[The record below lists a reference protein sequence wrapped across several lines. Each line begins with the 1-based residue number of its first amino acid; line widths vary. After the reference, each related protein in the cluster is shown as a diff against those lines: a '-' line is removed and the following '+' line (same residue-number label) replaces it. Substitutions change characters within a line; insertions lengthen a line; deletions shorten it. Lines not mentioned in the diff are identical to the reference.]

1 MKPPEQSETLEELAS
16 ENEAEEEPQT
26 LESQI
31 EEPVSRVLQSG
42 TLGTVGSNPAFL
54 VGNFVWGR
62 VRTHPWWPGRVR
74 DPELAVAA
82 KRAVRKAPNSV
93 FVSYF
98 GDESYA
104 WCQPMH
110 LKPFKQEFVQMM
122 AQSVSKGFVSA
133 VRSALEEIGRC
144 VEVEMACGCV
154 DIEIPD
160 GFLKQ
165 GSKEFAITAY
175 APAEFL
181 QLVRDVAKN
190 CMVVDM
196 LEITVLR
203 SWMFAFNR
211 KSGHQR
217 CGVVDLVDKC
227 DLDAENDGMEDSWID
242 APRKPEISEEKYKRR
257 KERSMAKLIAEMDLN
272 AVEVSDDV
280 DSVVE
285 EEENDN
291 DVVVEEEEKHEVEEK
306 NDNDDV
312 EEEEKHEEEEKANDV
327 VEEEEKKHEED
338 EKANAKVVV
347 NSGVVVGGEGTG
359 SGKRERKKSKYLSY
373 PYAHLSG
380 IHGKQSVF
388 LLGDFEV
395 KTSKKASYSSSTKLA
410 GSVAEVDL
418 SDKEEDQKDLVSK
431 LESISTSEI
440 LSEFLAAARDSLHL
454 KWNRSAKTVRGFFAG
469 YRSAFYSESSDFEAH
484 QKKLAECGC
493 LDRKITDDVKSN
505 QSKEGE
511 SDRNSKKRK
520 GGINGETKVKSLTKR
535 RMKKDGIETVAPV
548 ELEHDALGGSDKAR
562 TPQKR
567 MKKNETACVE
577 TSLDLAIPKRNSSGK
592 TQKKKAKQ
600 SEDSEETLLNVGHPK
615 SNLTA
620 PSLNQ
625 LKKQM
630 RIEGTNVQTVAHV
643 PVETMNNSEE
653 AKKSMIV
660 LTNGKPSTDVDEE
673 LLDSPK
679 VEKSRKKRRKIKAG
693 LDSKARTD
701 LNLDASNGSGESRKK
716 QKKTDENNSE
726 GPAALLLSFTPGV
739 NLPSRD
745 EIVAAFSKY
754 GSLNETDTEVMKDSG
769 CARLVFMKSLD
780 AENAL
785 HSRDKTGVF
794 APPNASYRVRYLPVN
809 PSSPSSPPSSAAA
822 ANLIPNRPLPY
833 IRKNLEQMI
842 STLTSPLVSDKDAGS
857 SDELKPDAK
866 ENLVGEMQGLLEKVN
881 KLLNGPPA
889 GSSS

>member
-16 ENEAEEEPQT
+16 ENEAEEPQT

-74 DPELAVAA
+74 EPELAVAA

-110 LKPFKQEFVQMM
+110 LKPFKQEFAQMM

-165 GSKEFAITAY
+165 GSKEFAITGY

-203 SWMFAFNR
+203 SWVFAFNR
-211 KSGHQR
+211 KSGHQQ
-217 CGVVDLVDKC
+217 CGVVDLVDKL
-227 DLDAENDGMEDSWID
+227 DLDVENDGMGDSWID

-257 KERSMAKLIAEMDLN
+257 KKRSMAKLIAEMDLN

-285 EEENDN
+285 EEEKDN
-291 DVVVEEEEKHEVEEK
+291 DVVVEEEEKHDVEEK
-306 NDNDDV
+306 IDNNV
-312 EEEEKHEEEEKANDV
+312 EEEEKHEEEEKGNDVV
-327 VEEEEKKHEED
+327 VEEEEKKHEDD
-338 EKANAKVVV
+338 ENVNAKIVDGAVVV
-347 NSGVVVGGEGTG
+347 GEGTG

-395 KTSKKASYSSSTKLA
+395 KTSKKAK
-410 GSVAEVDL
+410 VDL
-418 SDKEEDQKDLVSK
+418 SDKEEDQKDLVLK

-454 KWNRSAKTVRGFFAG
+454 KWNRSAKTVRGFFAA

-493 LDRKITDDVKSN
+493 LNRKITDDVKSN
-505 QSKEGE
+505 QSKE
-511 SDRNSKKRK
+511 D
-520 GGINGETKVKSLTKR
+520 
-535 RMKKDGIETVAPV
+535 
-548 ELEHDALGGSDKAR
+548 LG
-562 TPQKR
+562 
-567 MKKNETACVE
+567 
-577 TSLDLAIPKRNSSGK
+577 IPKRNSSGK
-592 TQKKKAKQ
+592 TQGKKAKQ
-600 SEDSEETLLNVGHPK
+600 SEDREGTLLHVGHPK

-625 LKKQM
+625 LKKRM
-630 RIEGTNVQTVAHV
+630 RIEGTNVQSVAHV
-643 PVETMNNSEE
+643 PVETMNSSEE
-653 AKKSMIV
+653 AKKSMMV
-660 LTNGKPSTDVDEE
+660 LTNGKPSADVAEE
-673 LLDSPK
+673 LLESPK
-679 VEKSRKKRRKIKAG
+679 VKKSRKKRRKIKED
-693 LDSKARTD
+693 LDSKALTD
-701 LNLDASNGSGESRKK
+701 LNLDASNGSGESWKK

-809 PSSPSSPPSSAAA
+809 PSSPPSSAAA
-822 ANLIPNRPLPY
+822 ANLIPDRPLPY

-857 SDELKPDAK
+857 SDELKPGAK

>member
-1 MKPPEQSETLEELAS
+1 MKPPEQSETLEELPS
-16 ENEAEEEPQT
+16 ENEAGEPQT

-42 TLGTVGSNPAFL
+42 TLGTVAPNPAFL

-62 VRTHPWWPGRVR
+62 VRNHPWWPGRVR
-74 DPELAVAA
+74 DPEIAVVA
-82 KRAVRKAPNSV
+82 KRAVRRSPNSV

-110 LKPFKQEFVQMM
+110 LKPFKQEFPQMM
-122 AQSVSKGFVSA
+122 AQSVSKGFLSA

-144 VEVEMACGCV
+144 VEVEMACSCV

-165 GSKEFAITAY
+165 GSKEFAITGY
-175 APAEFL
+175 TPAEFL

-203 SWMFAFNR
+203 SWVFAFNR

-217 CGVVDLVDKC
+217 CGVVDLIDKF
-227 DLDAENDGMEDSWID
+227 DLDAEDDGMGDSWID

-257 KERSMAKLIAEMDLN
+257 KKRSMAKLIAEMDLN

-285 EEENDN
+285 EEEKDSDFTGEGEKPEVEEKDDDD
-291 DVVVEEEEKHEVEEK
+291 DVKEEEKYEEEEKG
-306 NDNDDV
+306 
-312 EEEEKHEEEEKANDV
+312 NDV
-327 VEEEEKKHEED
+327 VKEEEKKHEEE
-338 EKANAKVVV
+338 EKVNAKVVD
-347 NSGVVVGGEGTG
+347 GAVVVGEGTG

-395 KTSKKASYSSSTKLA
+395 KTSKKASYCSSTKLT
-410 GSVAEVDL
+410 GSVTEVDL
-418 SDKEEDQKDLVSK
+418 SDKEEDQKGLVSK
-431 LESISTSEI
+431 LESISAREI
-440 LSEFLAAARDSLHL
+440 LSELLAAARDSLHL
-454 KWNRSAKTVRGFFAG
+454 KWNRTAKTVRGFFAA
-469 YRSAFYSESSDFEAH
+469 YRSAFYSESLDFEAH
-484 QKKLAECGC
+484 QEKLAECGC
-493 LDRKITDDVKSN
+493 LNRKTADDVKSN
-505 QSKEGE
+505 QPQEGE

-520 GGINGETKVKSLTKR
+520 GGTNGETKVKSVAKR
-535 RMKKDGIETVAPV
+535 KMKRDGIEAIVPV
-548 ELEHDALGGSDKAR
+548 ELELDTLGGSEKAR

-577 TSLDLAIPKRNSSGK
+577 TSSDLGLSKRNSSGEA
-592 TQKKKAKQ
+592 QGKKAKQ
-600 SEDSEETLLNVGHPK
+600 SEDSEGTLLNVDHPK
-615 SNLTA
+615 SNVTA
-620 PSLNQ
+620 PSINQ
-625 LKKQM
+625 LKKQT
-630 RIEGTNVQTVAHV
+630 RIEGANVQTVAHV
-643 PVETMNNSEE
+643 PVETVNSSEE
-653 AKKSMIV
+653 ARKSMMV
-660 LTNGKPSTDVDEE
+660 LTNGKPSADVAEE
-673 LLDSPK
+673 LLESPK
-679 VEKSRKKRRKIKAG
+679 VKKSGKKRRKSKED
-693 LDSKARTD
+693 LDSKALAD
-701 LNLDASNGSGESRKK
+701 LNLDASNGSDVSQKK

-726 GPAALLLSFTPGV
+726 SPAALLLSFAPGV
-739 NLPSRD
+739 NLPSRE
-745 EIVAAFSKY
+745 EIVASFSKY
-754 GSLNETDTEVMKDSG
+754 GSLNESDTEVMKDSA
-769 CARLVFMKSLD
+769 CARLVFMKSSD

-794 APPNASYRVRYLPVN
+794 APPNASYRVRYLTVN
-809 PSSPSSPPSSAAA
+809 PSSPPSSAAA
-822 ANLIPNRPLPY
+822 ANLMPDRPLPY
-833 IRKNLEQMI
+833 IRKNLERMI

-881 KLLNGPPA
+881 KLLDGPRA